1 VLLHGILLILFS
13 LVVGHTGS
21 FVSGAI
27 FPDGSGNP
35 YAGQRENIFCGDTF
49 TSTQSDLETRVTET
63 CGGNSGC
70 LDADFDN
77 AQAYYTLLQAD
88 FAAVADNAVSVVQY
102 GGLNVTC
109 NDVTQ
114 TAYSLTIADTIFNTI
129 TYYNAF
135 INCNPNAQF
144 VLNVAG
150 SNNVFFNG
158 NNQQFF
164 PSEKFLYNILGVG
177 RTITVNTEVDGSILA
192 PNNIISQPSGVIIGI
207 VIAADVT
214 KAWQI
219 NRLHCTTPAPQP
231 HVNNTVNLCPSF
243 ESACEGLDFPLD
255 QAVFSFRD
263 FNVITFSDFIADTGD
278 IEGRLAA
285 QNDVHLGNG
294 FSIGAALSYPQDNLL
309 PYSVVVGGDLVWGS
323 GAIYP
328 TQYSDMPEEFA
339 FVGGTFTQ
347 TNGNDLYAQVSG
359 GPCGTPGCLDLYF
372 NEAQTCYEGF
382 QSVLASS
389 DDNVNVQII
398 WDALIITCN
407 DDTES
412 IYYVSITPDQMSQ
425 YTYTSLSS
433 CNYQADWV
441 INVRGTGDVTL
452 TGGSFPSV
460 PGAAVYNIIGSGRTI
475 TVTDTDLNGH
485 VLAPQ
490 NTLYQPGGVIQGKV
504 VAGNISMSL
513 QINKQNVCPNPAN
526 VSIPVPT
533 NGSSNP
539 GDNSSSIPLTSFA
552 AFSAGDKMFYN
563 GGDASTTIIELLNE
577 NGPIAIVEGSITIN
591 EGSQVFV
598 VGSNLE
604 GRPSSYNEPT
614 SSASLVSISIALVV
628 LAIVF

>member
-1 VLLHGILLILFS
+1 
-13 LVVGHTGS
+13 
-21 FVSGAI
+21 
-27 FPDGSGNP
+27 
-35 YAGQRENIFCGDTF
+35 
-49 TSTQSDLETRVTET
+49 
-63 CGGNSGC
+63 
-70 LDADFDN
+70 
-77 AQAYYTLLQAD
+77 
-88 FAAVADNAVSVVQY
+88 
-102 GGLNVTC
+102 
-109 NDVTQ
+109 
-114 TAYSLTIADTIFNTI
+114 
-129 TYYNAF
+129 
-135 INCNPNAQF
+135 
-144 VLNVAG
+144 
-150 SNNVFFNG
+150 
-158 NNQQFF
+158 
-164 PSEKFLYNILGVG
+164 
-177 RTITVNTEVDGSILA
+177 
-192 PNNIISQPSGVIIGI
+192 
-207 VIAADVT
+207 
-214 KAWQI
+214 
-219 NRLHCTTPAPQP
+219 
-231 HVNNTVNLCPSF
+231 
-243 ESACEGLDFPLD
+243 
-255 QAVFSFRD
+255 
-263 FNVITFSDFIADTGD
+263 
-278 IEGRLAA
+278 
-285 QNDVHLGNG
+285 
-294 FSIGAALSYPQDNLL
+294 
-309 PYSVVVGGDLVWGS
+309 
-323 GAIYP
+323 
-328 TQYSDMPEEFA
+328 MPEEYA
-339 FVGGTFTQ
+339 FVGGSFTQ
-347 TNGNDLYAQVSG
+347 TNGNDLYSQVTG
-359 GPCGTPGCLDLYF
+359 GPCGVPGCLDLYF
-372 NEAQTCYEGF
+372 NEAQACYEGF